1 MNLLLLSFSC
11 ACCLSVF
18 CVFLSCSDLL
28 FSSFYNE
35 DCFICTFLHLFFP
48 FFFLSLSLFLIE
60 SIYTRH
66 ERDSG
71 SLMET
76 LANFAFHFFP
86 SSSCSLTHMRHFI
99 SSFLFI
105 FHRQQWDTLSFFV
118 MIPYPY
124 YCGDDSNKIIIYSL
138 SLLFSHDLSQSVCL
152 LLFPLEFLLWIH
164 KKRKEE
170 SPAASILASG
180 FTLT

>member
-138 SLLFSHDLSQSVCL
+138 SPVQSWFESVCL
-152 LLFPLEFLLWIH
+152 SSSLSSGISFVDPQE
-164 KKRKEE
+164 RKE